1 LVDYMSLFA
10 VTLFG
15 FVIPLWLVFI
25 ALIIGV
31 VILWKIIKFAL
42 KILLVIVAF
51 FVILFGLDLLGVFDF
66 IQNIFSSIV

>member
-1 LVDYMSLFA
+1 MSLFA